1 MQTIKI
7 SMEEVVTHAANFDES
22 LALILRELIASKN
35 EFNKQGGDY
44 MDKMAKFTG
53 STEACLMMLEACL
66 NTSAKAV
73 VEQKRR
79 DSPCVSLQPIMH

>member
-1 MQTIKI
+1 MQVIKVT
-7 SMEEVVTHAANFDES
+7 MEEVVAHAANFDES
-22 LALILRELIASKN
+22 MALILRELIAAKN

-66 NTSAKAV
+66 NSSTKAV
-73 VEQKRR
+73 IEQKRR
-79 DSPCVSLQPIMH
+79 EAPCVNLQPIMH